1 MKLLSQT
8 KSFFRRLDEDES
20 APNTVEWVL
29 LVIVALIILVAIW
42 FIARWA
48 VQKGDKG
55 AHDVDVQIDKG
66 GQDAKDIADKLKIN
80 NP

>member
-8 KSFFRRLDEDES
+8 KNFLRRLDEDES

-48 VQKGDKG
+48 MQKGDTG
-55 AHDVDVQIDKG
+55 SQDVNKQIEAG
-66 GQDAKDIADKLKIN
+66 TQDAKDIGNKLGVK
-80 NP
+80 

>member
-8 KSFFRRLDEDES
+8 KNFLRRLDEDES

-48 VQKGDKG
+48 MQKGDTG
-55 AHDVDVQIDKG
+55 AQKVQEQIESGTKDA
-66 GQDAKDIADKLKIN
+66 QDIGNKLNVK
-80 NP
+80 

>member
-8 KSFFRRLDEDES
+8 KNFLRRLDEDES

-29 LVIVALIILVAIW
+29 LVIVALIVLIVIW

-48 VQKGDKG
+48 MKKGDTGSQEVNK
-55 AHDVDVQIDKG
+55 QIDSGTK
-66 GQDAKDIADKLKIN
+66 DAENVGKNLGVQ
-80 NP
+80 

>member
-8 KSFFRRLDEDES
+8 KNFLRRLDEDES

-48 VQKGDKG
+48 MQKGDTG
-55 AHDVDVQIDKG
+55 AQDVQKQIESG
-66 GQDAKDIADKLKIN
+66 TQDAKDIGSKLGIK
-80 NP
+80 

>member
-8 KSFFRRLDEDES
+8 KNFLRRLDEDES

-29 LVIVALIILVAIW
+29 LVIVALIILIAIW

-48 VQKGDKG
+48 MRKGDTG
-55 AHDVDVQIDKG
+55 TQEVQQQIDQGK
-66 GQDAKDIADKLKIN
+66 QDAQNFQNLIK
-80 NP
+80 

>member
-8 KSFFRRLDEDES
+8 KNFLRRLDEDES

-29 LVIVALIILVAIW
+29 LVIVALIVLVAIW

-48 VQKGDKG
+48 TQRGDTG
-55 AHDVDVQIDKG
+55 AQDVKQQIDKG
-66 GQDAKDIADKLKIN
+66 LDDAKTIGDNLGVK
-80 NP
+80 